1 MKYSL
6 LFFVLFFTGTVSAQA
21 ILIHSHNDYAQA
33 DPFFNAYHNKAYSIE
48 ADVYAGDS
56 LPIGHEKRNIVP
68 GKTLVTMYLQPII
81 KLFRKYGGRISSDT
95 SYSLIL
101 MIDIKENSN
110 AVITELVKLLS
121 PYRDVFGRSVN
132 PKAVQI
138 VLSGERG
145 PITEWTQWPPYIFLD
160 GRPYEVYDSKDLQRV
175 FFISDSYMNYYSKE
189 KDSTDNNLQRLA
201 IKVHNQGKF
210 LRLWATPDDPS
221 SWERLHRLGID
232 IINTDHVAECRK
244 YFLQKIK

>member
-6 LFFVLFFTGTVSAQA
+6 LLFVLFFTSTVSAQA
-21 ILIHSHNDYAQA
+21 ILIHSHNDYAQS
-33 DPFFNAYHNKAYSIE
+33 DPFFNAYRNKGYSIE

-56 LPIGHEKRNIVP
+56 LPVAHDKKDVAR

-81 KLFRKYGGRISSDT
+81 ELFKKYGGHISDDT
-95 SYSLIL
+95 NYAPIL
-101 MIDIKENSN
+101 MVDIKENSN

-121 PYRDVFGRSVN
+121 PYRDVFDRSVN

-145 PITEWTQWPPYIFLD
+145 PITQWTQWPPYISFD
-160 GRPYEVYDSKDLQRV
+160 GRPYEVYDSKGLQRV
-175 FFISDSYMNYYSKE
+175 FFISDSYMNYHSKE
-189 KDSTDNNLQRLA
+189 KDSTDNKLQRLA
-201 IKVHNQGKF
+201 KKVHDHGKL

-221 SWERLHRLGID
+221 SWEWLHKLGID
-232 IINTDHVAECRK
+232 IINTDKVAECRN